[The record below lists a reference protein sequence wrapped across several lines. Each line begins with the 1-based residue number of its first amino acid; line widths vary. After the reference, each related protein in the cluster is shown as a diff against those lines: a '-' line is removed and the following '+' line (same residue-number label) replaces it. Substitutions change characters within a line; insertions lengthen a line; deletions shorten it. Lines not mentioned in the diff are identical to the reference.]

1 MQLMKYKKWIAV
13 IAIVL
18 LIAIPVAAKKLRT
31 DDSKAVDAEAVEMRV
46 LAPSILA
53 SGTLVYESERKLVS
67 EVIGRVKDVLVR
79 EGDQVKEGQ
88 VMLRLDQAASM
99 AEIGRLDAARAQSEL
114 NIQRQGLNL
123 RTQEAKWK
131 RYQSLRSQGIVD
143 ANTYEEIETQRD
155 LAEVELNTSRAM
167 LRQTEAQMKEA
178 RERLAKTEIRSPIS
192 GTVTAVFIEAGETAV
207 PSATSIAGSDL
218 MIVADTASLYAEV
231 NVDETDVARVGV
243 GQAAKIVPAAFP
255 DKAWNGTV
263 EQVAIS
269 PRQNTGQS
277 KNYPVKIR
285 LAAADDMQFHPGMSC
300 RAEISTRR
308 ENASKSIAVPVQAV
322 RYEESDDKDAKA
334 KASVFVIVDGKA
346 KKRPVETG
354 TADDIYIE
362 IRQGLKEKE
371 TIVTGPA
378 KTLRFLQD
386 GERVAATNA
395 TAAASEPADAVPAST
410 Q

>member
-1 MQLMKYKKWIAV
+1 MTNKKWLAIA
-13 IAIVL
+13 AIVL
-18 LIAIPVAAKKLRT
+18 LIGVPVALKQWRT
-31 DDSKAVDAEAVEMRV
+31 DDSKSVEAEAVAMRV

-79 EGDQVKEGQ
+79 EGDRVKEGQ
-88 VMLRLDQAASM
+88 VMLRLDQASAM
-99 AEIGRLDAARAQSEL
+99 AEIARLEAARGQSEL
-114 NIQRQGLNL
+114 NIQRQEVSL

-131 RYQSLRSQGIVD
+131 RYEALRTQGIVD
-143 ANTYEEIETQRD
+143 ANTYEEVETQRD
-155 LAEVELNTSRAM
+155 LAEVELKTSRAM

-255 DKAWNGTV
+255 DKSWNGSV

-277 KNYPVKIR
+277 KNYAVKIR
-285 LAAADDMQFHPGMSC
+285 LAAAADIQFHPGMSC

-334 KASVFVIVDGKA
+334 KASVFVIVEGKA
-346 KKRPVETG
+346 KKRTVETG
-354 TADDIYIE
+354 TADDVYIE
-362 IRQGLKEKE
+362 IKQGLKENE

-386 GERVAATNA
+386 GERVTAT
-395 TAAASEPADAVPAST
+395 SEGTDETPPQGDALPAST

>member
-1 MQLMKYKKWIAV
+1 MTKKTWLAIAGIALLIGGSVALKKW
-13 IAIVL
+13 
-18 LIAIPVAAKKLRT
+18 RT
-31 DDSKAVDAEAVEMRV
+31 EDAKAVEAEAVVMRV

-67 EVIGRVKDVLVR
+67 EVIGRVKEVLVR

-88 VMLRLDQAASM
+88 LLLRLDQASAL
-99 AEIGRLDAARAQSEL
+99 AEIGRLDAMRGQSEL
-114 NIQRQGLNL
+114 NIKRQEVSL
-123 RTQEAKWK
+123 RTQQAKWK
-131 RYQSLRSQGIVD
+131 RYESLRTQGIVD
-143 ANTYEEIETQRD
+143 ANTYEEIASQRD
-155 LAEVELNTSRAM
+155 LADVELSTSRAM

-178 RERLAKTEIRSPIS
+178 RERLAKTEIRSPIG

-255 DKAWNGTV
+255 DKSWQGAV

-269 PRQNTGQS
+269 PRQATGQQG

-285 LAAADDMQFHPGMSC
+285 LAATDDMQFHPGMSC
-300 RAEISTRR
+300 RAEISTLR
-308 ENASKSIAVPVQAV
+308 ENASKLIAVPVQAV
-322 RYEESDDKDAKA
+322 RYEESEDKDAKA

-346 KKRPVETG
+346 KKRSVETG
-354 TADDIYIE
+354 TADDVYIE
-362 IRQGLKEKE
+362 IRRGLKENE

-386 GERVAATNA
+386 GEEVSVTNA
-395 TAAASEPADAVPAST
+395 ETEEASPKSKALPAST